1 MPVIAV
7 RWWGAWEGSEKNLY
21 KGSMVVG
28 CGEGSVPPPSKFFFK
43 NLYNGS
49 VGTVSASYTGVVL
62 EKNIWGAWPP

>member
-1 MPVIAV
+1 VPVIAV
-7 RWWGAWEGSEKNLY
+7 RWWGAREGSEKNLY

-28 CGEGSVPPPSKFFFK
+28 CGEGSVPPQQIFKK

-49 VGTVSASYTGVVL
+49 VVTVSASYTGVVL